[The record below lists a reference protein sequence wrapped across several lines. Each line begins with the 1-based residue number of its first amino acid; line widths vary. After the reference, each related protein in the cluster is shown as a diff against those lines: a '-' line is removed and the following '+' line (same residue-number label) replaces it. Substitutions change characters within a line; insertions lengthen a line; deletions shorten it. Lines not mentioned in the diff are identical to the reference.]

1 MLYSI
6 RPSSGPFPYTRPRV
20 ADTVR
25 YKLTLAYRG
34 TRFHGWQ
41 AQTASPTWKG
51 PPLESGQLRTVQAV
65 VQEAIASVVG
75 HPVAVVGASRTDAG
89 VHAKGQ
95 VAHLDTTAVQIPA
108 EGLLRAVN
116 ARLPGDVVIR
126 RIEPVAPDFDAI
138 SHAVHKRYQYALW
151 TRPHRHVF
159 LEDLAFHRW
168 QPLDLDA
175 MRAAAAHF
183 VGTHDFASF
192 ARPGHGR
199 EHTLRTVTGCEVA
212 ARGGLVVIGVSGR
225 GFLWNQVR
233 IMAGTLVEVGIGRF
247 APSDIPL
254 MLSAKDRR
262 AAGQTAPPHGLYLQW
277 IEHAPPAPSPDPVSR
292 PAKTDNP

>member
-1 MLYSI
+1 M
-6 RPSSGPFPYTRPRV
+6 
-20 ADTVR
+20 R

-34 TRFHGWQ
+34 TRYHGWQ
-41 AQTASPTWKG
+41 AQTAGPTWKG
-51 PPLESGQLRTVQAV
+51 EVPESGMLPTVQSV
-65 VQEAIASVVG
+65 VEAALAAVVG

-95 VAHLDTTAVQIPA
+95 VAHVDTTAVQIPP

-116 ARLPGDVVIR
+116 ARLPADVVLR
-126 RIEPVAPDFDAI
+126 QLQAVPAGFDAI
-138 SHAVHKRYQYALW
+138 SHAVHKRYQYAVW
-151 TRPHRHVF
+151 NRPLRHVF

-168 QPLDLDA
+168 QRLDLDA
-175 MRAAAAHF
+175 MRAAAVHL

-199 EHTLRTVTGCEVA
+199 EHTVRTVTACDVA
-212 ARGGLVVIGVSGR
+212 ERGGLVVIGVAGS

-233 IMAGTLVEVGIGRF
+233 IMAGTLIEVGLGRF
-247 APSDIPL
+247 TPDDIPR
-254 MLSAKDRR
+254 MLEARDRR

-277 IEHAPPAPSPDPVSR
+277 IRHELASGA
-292 PAKTDNP
+292 ADNAGGPEAGEGGSGDAA